1 MFFFWR
7 INKQIDELATT
18 LADELYSQVTPEMLT
33 TANKK
38 ADKKISKLWDKQV
51 DDIVFSINQYKL
63 THSLGIYRKA
73 RLHQSFMKRLEVHGF
88 SKTLIKELNEHL
100 LLKTP

>member
-7 INKQIDELATT
+7 INKQIDEFASS
-18 LADELYSQVTPEMLT
+18 LADELYSQITPDMLK

-38 ADKKISKLWDKQV
+38 ADKKISKQWEKQ
-51 DDIVFSINQYKL
+51 INNIIFRINEYKH
-63 THSLGIYRKA
+63 THKMGIYRKA
-73 RLHQSFMKRLEVHGF
+73 RFHQTFMARLEVHGF
-88 SKTLIKELNEHL
+88 SSNLIKELNEHL

>member
-7 INKQIDELATT
+7 INKQIDEFATSI
-18 LADELYSQVTPEMLT
+18 ADELYSQITPEMLK

-38 ADKKISKLWDKQV
+38 SDKKISKQWDKQV
-51 DDIVFSINQYKL
+51 NGIIYSINEYKQ
-63 THSLGIYRKA
+63 THGLSIYRKA
-73 RLHQSFMKRLEVHGF
+73 RLHQTFMSRLEVHGF
-88 SKTLIKELNEHL
+88 SMKLIKELNEHL